1 MNSPFPGMDP
11 YLEQHWLDVHQRLV
25 IYGCDQI
32 QTSLPRDLLARV
44 EERLVVEPDDSPVR
58 GIHPDV
64 RVLEQPAPP
73 GVSEAA
79 GVAVAE
85 EVEAPVLIDLSDE
98 PITEGF
104 IKIIDATA
112 ERVVTVI
119 EVLSLTNKLPGEG
132 QRLYRQKQQ
141 QLNTGGVS
149 LVEIDLLRAGEHV
162 LNVPSRRIPRGHR
175 TAYRVCIRRG
185 WRPRRV
191 ELYRAPLEKRLP
203 RIQVPLRETD
213 QDVTLDMQALIE
225 LCYRNGRY
233 DRTDYTVA
241 PDPPFDPP
249 TAAWANELLKA
260 KGLR

>member
-1 MNSPFPGMDP
+1 MNSPFPGTDP
-11 YLEQHWLDVHQRLV
+11 YLEQHWLDIHQRLV

-32 QTSLPRDLLARV
+32 QESLPRDLLARV
-44 EERLVVEPDDSPVR
+44 EERLMVEPDDSPAR

-64 RVLEQPAPP
+64 RVVEQNAPARAL
-73 GVSEAA
+73 GAA

-85 EVEAPVLIDLSDE
+85 EIEAPALIELDDE

-104 IKIIDATA
+104 IKITDSKS
-112 ERVVTVI
+112 EKVVTVI

-132 QRLYRQKQQ
+132 QRLYRQEQEE
-141 QLNTGGVS
+141 LNAGGVS
-149 LVEIDLLRAGEHV
+149 LVEIDLLRAGGHV
-162 LNVPSRRIPRGHR
+162 LNVPSRLIPRDYR
-175 TAYRVCIRRG
+175 TPCRVCVRRG

-203 RIQVPLRETD
+203 TIQIPLRETD
-213 QDVTLDMQALIE
+213 QDVPLDLEALME

-233 DRTDYTVA
+233 DRTDYTLD
-241 PDPPFDPP
+241 PDPPFDPA

>member
-32 QTSLPRDLLARV
+32 QTSLPHDLLARV
-44 EERLVVEPDDSPVR
+44 EERLVVEPDDSPAR
-58 GIHPDV
+58 GIRADV
-64 RVLEQPAPP
+64 RVVEQKAPP
-73 GVSEAA
+73 AVPQAA

-85 EVEAPVLIDLSDE
+85 DVEAPALIDLSDE

-104 IKIIDATA
+104 IKIVDATA
-112 ERVVTVI
+112 EKVVTVI
-119 EVLSLTNKLPGEG
+119 EILSMSNKLPGEG

-141 QLNTGGVS
+141 ELNEGGVS

-162 LNVPSRRIPRGHR
+162 LNVPSRRIPRAYR
-175 TAYRVCIRRG
+175 TPYRVCVRRG

-203 RIQVPLRETD
+203 KIQIPLRETD
-213 QDVTLDMQALIE
+213 KDVTLDLQSLIE

-233 DRTDYTVA
+233 DRTDYTVD